1 MNADTSTQIYIKSV
15 DQEATSA
22 ILGSL
27 RAVSAVGIANEAQMR
42 SRVAVLSAWTSVN
55 TGVGAELEEVVGAV
69 VGLASGAV
77 ELLPTKT
84 L

>member
-1 MNADTSTQIYIKSV
+1 
-15 DQEATSA
+15 
-22 ILGSL
+22 
-27 RAVSAVGIANEAQMR
+27 MR